1 MCTFINP
8 QHACN
13 FPGGKVRAISRGDLA
28 RGDILRDPVRSRR
41 IPWFAWSAKR
51 RDYARSRV
59 HIINARVFT

>member
-41 IPWFAWSAKR
+41 IPWFR
-51 RDYARSRV
+51 VRLRGARSDGITRDLAC
-59 HIINARVFT
+59 I